1 MPGVRARR
9 RLGQLRPRTLKARAG
24 RSEANAAAM
33 GHALGLCGRC
43 YKLVGA
49 TQVTARRP
57 LHGGDGLCAQLQG
70 PVIVPPWAPRPPTAD
85 GLARHYRWLIQ
96 LANGKSWTEI
106 AHEAAVATPTVTE
119 GVRDLIR
126 LFPGALELVVLLP
139 LTRALIRRVVGE
151 RRDSDDFARRR
162 LDLNRIHHLARAGMA
177 PANIARITVGFSP
190 DQIAELLHEAR
201 VDLRAYGI
209 VCDLRNPSKVAVLY
223 LLVQLNEASAL
234 LFRQTGRV
242 ENLERAQNRFLHLNP
257 RPFAVDPRGHQHDQ
271 TQRRVQPNRED

>member
-9 RLGQLRPRTLKARAG
+9 RLGQRRPRTLKARAA
-24 RSEANAAAM
+24 RIEANAAAM

-49 TQVTARRP
+49 TQVTARRT

-106 AHEAAVATPTVTE
+106 AHEAGVATPTVTE

-126 LFPGALELVVLLP
+126 LFPADLELVVLHP
-139 LTRALIRRVVGE
+139 LTRALIGRVVGE
-151 RRDSDDFARRR
+151 RHEADDLEGRR

-177 PANIARITVGFSP
+177 PTNIARITVGFTP
-190 DQIAELLHEAR
+190 NQIAALL
-201 VDLRAYGI
+201 
-209 VCDLRNPSKVAVLY
+209 
-223 LLVQLNEASAL
+223 ASAAP
-234 LFRQTGRV
+234 RV
-242 ENLERAQNRFLHLNP
+242 PGA
-257 RPFAVDPRGHQHDQ
+257 A
-271 TQRRVQPNRED
+271 